1 MLCPL
6 PKPRIKVKIWVCRH
20 EPHQRRSRMVE
31 ISLSGSGEGSGWIT
45 APGYSTGA
53 FWRTRGVGW
62 TCECG
67 SGCVSEL

>member
-1 MLCPL
+1 M
-6 PKPRIKVKIWVCRH
+6 
-20 EPHQRRSRMVE
+20 E

-45 APGYSTGA
+45 APGYSTGG

-62 TCECG
+62 MCESG